1 MGLHLYFSS
10 GRFSKFADIF
20 RFLVVAGLLFGC
32 RSFDSVPSPT
42 TPVVEVEIL
51 TSPSMTETPIP
62 ACVVLSDVELS
73 VKPLSESSFQ
83 IRITGLIPHEAV
95 HAILSSKIKGRE
107 LETIASGTADEN
119 GVFEYSDG
127 WAGRENDPKF
137 KDWQIRVVHSRGST
151 CTEISLP

>member
-1 MGLHLYFSS
+1 MNLFLL
-10 GRFSKFADIF
+10 GRLPNFIRA
-20 RFLVVAGLLFGC
+20 LLFLTSVGFLLGC
-32 RSFDSVPSPT
+32 QIVNTIPIST
-42 TPVVEVEIL
+42 TPTAEFIIS
-51 TSPSMTETPIP
+51 TPSFLTETPIP

-73 VKPLSESSFQ
+73 VKLLSESSFQ
-83 IRITGLIPHEAV
+83 IRITGLVPHEAV

-119 GVFEYSDG
+119 GVFEYSEAS
-127 WAGRENDPKF
+127 AGRENDPEF